1 MTEDSVSTMESLF
14 ERVENL
20 GAWDS
25 YFRSFQTVGVTDE
38 ELSMVMI
45 DAMINSN
52 DELLYRLTTS
62 TKFGRRVFK
71 QLCLK
76 GRMPFFAY
84 FHMQE
89 RDESDLALNVVVGL
103 GMWDFVPKLY
113 EHVSVT
119 QRSRRQAFRRAIRAG
134 AWDAVTQMAACSVTC
149 RRDRREAFLAAVRQ
163 GQFTRAVQLYC
174 GQDVG
179 VTDVRDLRFAIK
191 TCFATGQCESAAEFL
206 HCCRSDEERY
216 KVLKIILKE
225 AIHAGN
231 VVLLR
236 NSPLANRLYLE
247 ESSVVETADGAVC
260 LDVKVEENPLLSTH
274 SSLLRIEEN
283 HLVNVVVTVIPAAAD
298 SMSTDDTMDL
308 LRSMDDTDGHQRLL
322 RYLLRQAVSGNNAE
336 CFKSLCLQST
346 RWEETAQYAFKRA
359 FEGGR
364 PHLVT
369 HVLAAEFCHSFR
381 HDCLLSMAVKLAV
394 RAGKRGFIE
403 DTVDVHKLCF
413 PWLKHFVVKTDLLKG
428 SKNRPFLIPIV
439 EQFIKSDDSTGDLA
453 YIAEIE
459 IGNRFNSSRK
469 AKRLAKWCEENSFPH
484 FALYLSVATGDWL
497 TVKRIT
503 DSMKNPMCFSLYDMV
518 LEKSLADGAW
528 NVAAA
533 CLKHAPKD
541 GDDDV
546 IGRFHWMMDLTSL
559 IKQCRE
565 DGMKDWVVKLAVW
578 TGEWEIVETEMESC
592 DDQSVLNFT
601 LKEAAESNQWHI
613 VKTLLTRCSG
623 SEPCLRDVL
632 TSAIV
637 TGECAVVKTLLNMIN
652 PLSDGFGY
660 RRSILCTAVQ
670 SYENREEMV
679 LLCIKAGVSTHQQAD
694 DSFMSPMENALNWL
708 YSPPPLSTIKALFES
723 GACSYNELRRLMN
736 NTYIKMRLETRI
748 QTKILQFM
756 EEAARTPRSL
766 QNLCRLS
773 VSHLIGCWPGR
784 ENRILSLPVPQCVK
798 DFLMFADLASD
809 AMSSS

>member
-1 MTEDSVSTMESLF
+1 
-14 ERVENL
+14 
-20 GAWDS
+20 
-25 YFRSFQTVGVTDE
+25 
-38 ELSMVMI
+38 
-45 DAMINSN
+45 
-52 DELLYRLTTS
+52 
-62 TKFGRRVFK
+62 
-71 QLCLK
+71 
-76 GRMPFFAY
+76 MPFFVY

-103 GMWDFVPKLY
+103 GMWDFVPELY

-134 AWDAVTQMAACSVTC
+134 VWDAVTQMASCSVTC

-174 GQDVG
+174 GQDVS

-191 TCFATGQCESAAEFL
+191 TCFATGQCKSAAEFL
-206 HCCRSDEERY
+206 HCCRSNEEKD

-236 NSPLANRLYLE
+236 NSPLTNRLYLKG
-247 ESSVVETADGAVC
+247 SSVVETADGAVC

-369 HVLAAEFCHSFR
+369 HTLGTDVCHRFR
-381 HDCLLSMAVKLAV
+381 HGTLLRHAVELAVKTGNGEFIKDAV
-394 RAGKRGFIE
+394 DAHDLG
-403 DTVDVHKLCF
+403 F
-413 PWLKHFVVKTDLLKG
+413 PWLKHFVVETDLLEA
-428 SKNRPFLIPIV
+428 SRNWPFLIPVV
-439 EQFIKSDDSTGDLA
+439 ELLIKSDDNTGNLA
-453 YIAEIE
+453 CIAEIG
-459 IGNRFNSSRK
+459 IGNWFNFSRETK
-469 AKRLAKWCEENSFPH
+469 RRLAKWCKENSFPH
-484 FALYLSVATGDWL
+484 FALCLSVATGDWQ
-497 TVKRIT
+497 TARRIT
-503 DSMKNPMCFSLYDMV
+503 DSMKNPICFSLYDMV
-518 LEKSLADGAW
+518 LRKSLADRAW
-528 NVAAA
+528 NVVAA
-533 CLKHAPKD
+533 CLKHAPTD

-546 IGRFHWMMDLTSL
+546 MGRFHWMTNVAPL

-565 DGMKDWVVKLAVW
+565 DGMKNWAVKLAVW

-613 VKTLLTRCSG
+613 VTTLRTRCSG

-670 SYENREEMV
+670 SYKNREKWFF
-679 LLCIKAGVSTHQQAD
+679 CASRPVSQLTSKQ
-694 DSFMSPMENALNWL
+694 
-708 YSPPPLSTIKALFES
+708 T
-723 GACSYNELRRLMN
+723 
-736 NTYIKMRLETRI
+736 TRSC
-748 QTKILQFM
+748 L
-756 EEAARTPRSL
+756 P
-766 QNLCRLS
+766 
-773 VSHLIGCWPGR
+773 WR
-784 ENRILSLPVPQCVK
+784 EH
-798 DFLMFADLASD
+798 
-809 AMSSS
+809 